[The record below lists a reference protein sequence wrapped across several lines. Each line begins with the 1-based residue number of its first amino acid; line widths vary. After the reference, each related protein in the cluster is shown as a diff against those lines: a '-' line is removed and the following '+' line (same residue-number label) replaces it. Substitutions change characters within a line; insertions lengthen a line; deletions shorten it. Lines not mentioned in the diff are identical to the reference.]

1 MKSKT
6 NLTLL
11 LVAVAI
17 TACQQNKTSDFLS
30 FTERQELP
38 KGEKTVITGRISNL
52 HVYPH

>member
-1 MKSKT
+1 MKSKIIF
-6 NLTLL
+6 TLL
-11 LVAVAI
+11 LIAAAI
-17 TACQQNKTSDFLS
+17 TACQQNKTSDFPS